1 VLVPISP
8 IQQLPTVGEFLTE
21 GNTLATNKASGLTAW
36 NTSRKADLLN
46 KKGNEAFYEEW
57 CLRHEDMV
65 SRGESPARYHK
76 FYEADPKRITD
87 YKLKSFENTLGAIT
101 RAVRKYG
108 SYESAKQ
115 AFLKD
120 TRYEYVTIGAF
131 IAWAPAG
138 QRAKSDSKPAP
149 AVAITITASEA
160 RKRLAKYS
168 PAVRDEIIKALGLK

>member
-1 VLVPISP
+1 VGYPN
-8 IQQLPTVGEFLTE
+8 QTNKLPTLGEFLTK

-46 KKGNEAFYEEW
+46 KKGNEHFWEEW
-57 CLRHEDMV
+57 CLRHGDMV
-65 SRGESPARYHK
+65 KRGDSPAKYHK
-76 FYEADPKRITD
+76 FYASDTKRITD

-108 SYESAKQ
+108 SYEAAKQ

-131 IAWAPAG
+131 ITWAPAG
-138 QRAKSDSKPAP
+138 QRAKSDSKPVP
-149 AVAITITASEA
+149 ATAITITASEA